1 MTSIFGWRL
10 KKEPVYSM
18 TLTKKKFR
26 YACIY
31 LQNNDGLIYSNFLS
45 DFYKRL
51 VELCGSIDF
60 HKTNVRII
68 DVDTVSKKFLVIKC
82 KLDYVDN
89 VLLSMYFTNYPILIL
104 PMSGT
109 IKQLKK
115 RVREF
120 STYEDFLTGI

>member
-1 MTSIFGWRL
+1 
-10 KKEPVYSM
+10 M
-18 TLTKKKFR
+18 TLAKKKYR

-31 LQNNDGLIYSNFLS
+31 LQSNDGLIYSNFLR
-45 DFYKRL
+45 DFYRRL
-51 VELCGSIDF
+51 IELCGSIDF
-60 HKTNVRII
+60 HKTNVRIL

-89 VLLSMYFTNYPILIL
+89 VLLSMYFANYPILVL
-104 PMSGT
+104 PISGT

-120 STYEDFLTGI
+120 SSYEGFLMGT

>member
-1 MTSIFGWRL
+1 
-10 KKEPVYSM
+10 M
-18 TLTKKKFR
+18 TLAKKKFR
-26 YACIY
+26 YACVY
-31 LQNNDGLIYSNFLS
+31 LQNKDGLVYSNFLS

-51 VELCGSIDF
+51 SELCGSIDF

-68 DVDTVSKKFLVIKC
+68 DVDTISKNFLVIKC

-89 VLLSMYFTNYPILIL
+89 VLLSMCFTNYLILIL
-104 PMSGT
+104 PISRT

-120 STYEDFLTGI
+120 SSYENFLMGT

>member
-1 MTSIFGWRL
+1 
-10 KKEPVYSM
+10 M
-18 TLTKKKFR
+18 TLAKKKFR
-26 YACIY
+26 YACVY
-31 LQNNDGLIYSNFLS
+31 LQNNDGLIYSNFLR

-68 DVDTVSKKFLVIKC
+68 DVDTIPKKFLVIKC
-82 KLDYVDN
+82 KLDYVEN

-104 PMSGT
+104 PISGT

-115 RVREF
+115 RVSKF
-120 STYEDFLTGI
+120 SSYEDFLVGT

>member
-1 MTSIFGWRL
+1 MTSILGWRI
-10 KKEPVYSM
+10 KKGLVCSM

-31 LQNNDGLIYSNFLS
+31 LQNIDGLIYSNFLS

-51 VELCGSIDF
+51 IELCGSIDF

-68 DVDTVSKKFLVIKC
+68 DVNTVSKKFLIIKC

-89 VLLSMYFTNYPILIL
+89 VLLSVYFANYPILIL
-104 PMSGT
+104 PISGT

-115 RVREF
+115 RIREF
-120 STYEDFLTGI
+120 LLYEDFLMGV

>member
-1 MTSIFGWRL
+1 
-10 KKEPVYSM
+10 M
-18 TLTKKKFR
+18 TLAKKKFR

-31 LQNNDGLIYSNFLS
+31 LQNNDGLIISNFLS

-51 VELCGSIDF
+51 NELCGSIDF
-60 HKTNVRII
+60 HKANVRII
-68 DVDTVSKKFLVIKC
+68 DVNTVPKKFLVIKC

-89 VLLSMYFTNYPILIL
+89 VLLSLYFTNYPILVL
-104 PMSGT
+104 PISGT

-120 STYEDFLTGI
+120 SSYEGFLMGT

>member
-10 KKEPVYSM
+10 KKGPVYSM

-31 LQNNDGLIYSNFLS
+31 LQNNDDLVYSNFLS

-51 VELCGSIDF
+51 IELCGSIDF
-60 HKTNVRII
+60 YKTHVRII
-68 DVDTVSKKFLVIKC
+68 DVDTVSKKFLIIKC

-89 VLLSMYFTNYPILIL
+89 VLLSVYFTNYPVFVL
-104 PMSGT
+104 PISGT

-115 RVREF
+115 RVHEF
-120 STYEDFLTGI
+120 LLYEDFLMGV

>member
-1 MTSIFGWRL
+1 
-10 KKEPVYSM
+10 M
-18 TLTKKKFR
+18 TLAKKKFR

-31 LQNNDGLIYSNFLS
+31 LQNSDGSIYCNFLS

-51 VELCGSIDF
+51 IELCGSIDF

-68 DVDTVSKKFLVIKC
+68 DVDAVSKKFLVIKC

-104 PMSGT
+104 PISGT

-115 RVREF
+115 RVHEF
-120 STYEDFLTGI
+120 SMYEDFLMGI

>member
-1 MTSIFGWRL
+1 MTSILGWRI
-10 KKEPVYSM
+10 KKGLVCSM

-31 LQNNDGLIYSNFLS
+31 LQNIDGLIYSNFLS

-51 VELCGSIDF
+51 IELCGSIDF

-68 DVDTVSKKFLVIKC
+68 DVDTVSKKFLIIKC

-104 PMSGT
+104 PISGT

-120 STYEDFLTGI
+120 LLYDDFLMGV

>member
-1 MTSIFGWRL
+1 MTSTFGWRV
-10 KKEPVYSM
+10 KKGLACSM
-18 TLTKKKFR
+18 TLAKKKFR

-31 LQNNDGLIYSNFLS
+31 FENNDCLVYSNFLR

-51 VELCGSIDF
+51 IDLCGSIDF

-68 DVDTVSKKFLVIKC
+68 DVDSVSKRFLVMKC
-82 KLDYVDN
+82 RLDYVDN
-89 VLLSMYFTNYPILIL
+89 VLLSLHFTNYPILVL
-104 PMSGT
+104 PISGT

-120 STYEDFLTGI
+120 SSHGDFIVGS